1 MKSRKVT
8 SFDLRKEKHK
18 DGSCNLGR
26 GRKRDEKEKEKERKR
41 EGGRQWERKDSRE
54 KDFNLTH
61 FLATTVEY
69 GVSFLSPS
77 M

>member
-1 MKSRKVT
+1 MKLQFRE
-8 SFDLRKEKHK
+8 RRER
-18 DGSCNLGR
+18 GEGR
-26 GRKRDEKEKEKERKR
+26 EETERERRGEAVR
-41 EGGRQWERKDSRE
+41 ESGQQGERERE
-54 KDFNLTH
+54 VFFKNTYITH

>member
-1 MKSRKVT
+1 MYIIIVQWKLQFREGE
-8 SFDLRKEKHK
+8 REREREREREEKEE
-18 DGSCNLGR
+18 GER
-26 GRKRDEKEKEKERKR
+26 GRY
-41 EGGRQWERKDSRE
+41 
-54 KDFNLTH
+54 FTH